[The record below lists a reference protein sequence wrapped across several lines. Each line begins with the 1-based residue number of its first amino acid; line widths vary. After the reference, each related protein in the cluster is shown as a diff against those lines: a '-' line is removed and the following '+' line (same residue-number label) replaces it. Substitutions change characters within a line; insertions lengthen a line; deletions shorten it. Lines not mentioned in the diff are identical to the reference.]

1 MLMGFDEV
9 GYAIEPPKPPNAG
22 MHSDP
27 PLVESVWVRLAL
39 EAPVVWPAHAMT
51 ELVPVGWGVGVGVP
65 FGAGVGVGPVGG
77 AVGAAL
83 GEADETG
90 TVLTGPEQPAATVL
104 RIRRRD
110 GI

>member
-1 MLMGFDEV
+1 MLTGFDAV

-27 PLVESVWVRLAL
+27 PLVESVCVTLAL
-39 EAPVVWPAHAMT
+39 EAPVVWPVHAAT
-51 ELVPVGWGVGVGVP
+51 ELVPVGWGVGVGAALLV
-65 FGAGVGVGPVGG
+65 GVGVGPVGD
-77 AVGAAL
+77 ALGAAL

-90 TVLTGPEQPAATVL
+90 TVLTGPEQPAATAL